1 MQRVASAIF
10 VPRSETMIKELLEKR
25 AIPSVLNEK
34 EWSERR
40 EELKTLLCQHEY
52 GYLPLP
58 PQKMIVTVLSEE
70 TTFCASK
77 ATYRKVLLSGL
88 TETGEFAIP
97 IHCVVPNTKEPCPVV
112 VHINF
117 RNDVP
122 DRYMPT
128 EEIADHGFAVV
139 SFGYN
144 DVTMDNDDFTN
155 GLAGAFFPTGVR
167 QGASAGKI
175 MLWAW
180 AAMRVM
186 DYLQEQAWADKSRI
200 AVAGHSR
207 LGKTALVTGA
217 LDERFS
223 FVYSNDSGCCGAAI
237 SRDKVGESVSRICT
251 VFPFWFCENFKQYI
265 DNEDALPLDQHF
277 LLSLIAPRHLYIASA
292 QEDEWADPNSEFL
305 GGCAVSP
312 IYEMLGKP
320 GLIAPDRLPEPGDTF
335 HDGTIGY
342 HLRTGSH
349 YFSRYDW
356 LRFMEYMNKHKD

>member
-1 MQRVASAIF
+1 
-10 VPRSETMIKELLEKR
+10 MIKELLENR
-25 AIPSVLNEK
+25 ALPPVLTEK
-34 EWSERR
+34 DWAARR
-40 EELKTLLCQHEY
+40 NELKALLCQHVY

-58 PQKMIVTVLSEE
+58 PRKMISTVLSEE
-70 TTFCASK
+70 ITFCASK
-77 ATYRKVLLSGL
+77 AIYRKVLLTVL
-88 TETGEFAIP
+88 TETGEFSFP
-97 IHCVVPNTKEPCPVV
+97 IHCVVPNTKELCPVI

-117 RNDVP
+117 RDAVP
-122 DRYMPT
+122 DIYMPT
-128 EEIADHGFAVV
+128 EEIVDHGFAVV

-144 DVTMDNDDFTN
+144 DVTMDNNNFMD
-155 GLAGAFFPTGVR
+155 GLAGTFFPTGVR

-186 DYLQEQAWADKSRI
+186 DYLQEQEWADKKRI

-237 SRDKVGESVSRICT
+237 SRGKVGESVSRICT
-251 VFPFWFCENFKQYI
+251 KFPFWFCENFKQYI
-265 DNEDALPLDQHF
+265 DNEEALPLDQHF
-277 LLSLIAPRHLYIASA
+277 LLSMIAPRYLYVASA
-292 QEDEWADPNSEFL
+292 QEDEWADPNSEYL
-305 GGCAVSP
+305 GCHAVSP
-312 IYEMLGKP
+312 VYEMLGKT
-320 GLIAPDRLPEPGDTF
+320 GFAAPDRLPEPGDTF

-356 LRFMEYMNKHKD
+356 LRFMEFMNKHKD

>member
-1 MQRVASAIF
+1 
-10 VPRSETMIKELLEKR
+10 MIKELLEKR
-25 AIPSVLNEK
+25 AIPQLMTDK

-40 EELKTLLCQHEY
+40 SELKALFCQHEY

-58 PQKMIVTVLSEE
+58 PRKLIATVLSEE

-77 ATYRKVLLSGL
+77 ATLRKVLLTVL
-88 TETGEFAIP
+88 TETGEFSFP
-97 IHCVVPNTKEPCPVV
+97 IYCTVPNTQEKCPVV

-117 RNDVP
+117 RDAVP
-122 DRYMPT
+122 DRYMPS
-128 EEIADHGFAVV
+128 EEIVDHGYAVV
-139 SFGYN
+139 SFCYK
-144 DVTMDNDDFTN
+144 DVTSDDNDFTN
-155 GLAGAFFPTGVR
+155 GLAGTFFPSGVR

-175 MLWAW
+175 MMWAW

-186 DYLQEQAWADKSRI
+186 DYLQDQEWADKDRI

-265 DNEDALPLDQHF
+265 DNEEALPLDQHF
-277 LLSLIAPRHLYIASA
+277 LMSLIAPRHLYVASA
-292 QEDEWADPNSEFL
+292 QEDEWADPNSEYL
-305 GGCAVSP
+305 GCHAVSP
-312 IYEMLGKP
+312 VYEMMGKT
-320 GLIAPDRLPEPGDTF
+320 GIVSPDRLPEPGDAF
-335 HDGTIGY
+335 HEGTIGY

-356 LRFMEYMNKHKD
+356 LRFMEYMDKHK